1 MAKNRGEVKDYL
13 NTNMNKYLQ
22 MFERFKM
29 VEKEP
34 FKDVLK
40 SHLPESYMKSRIRG
54 GFKRQLP
61 QYYNSKKEKTSPK
74 KAKAIS
80 SSLSAAPVTQTE
92 VAGPNGQ

>member
-1 MAKNRGEVKDYL
+1 
-13 NTNMNKYLQ
+13 